1 VSAAVGAWTVT
12 NYRGRPVSLLGGPAV
27 VLLALVGAPSPAA
40 AVAGLGALAAGRY
53 DDVAGSRAEQRTDK
67 GFAGHLRALRA
78 GRVSSGAVKVMGI
91 GAAALVA
98 RALDRGRVSTSG
110 GGVPALVAVL
120 RDGALIAAS
129 ANLVNLLDLRP
140 GRALKAVTLLGA
152 AGALAAG
159 PDDRRGFAA
168 PALAA
173 MAALP
178 ADVRERTMLGDAGA
192 NGLGSLLGVAAVRS
206 TSATTRTVLL
216 IGVLGL
222 TAASERVSFSAVI
235 DRTRVLAAL
244 DRLGR
249 V

>member
-1 VSAAVGAWTVT
+1 MKASGAWTVT

-27 VLLALVGAPSPAA
+27 VLLALGGAPSPAA

-53 DDVAGSRAEQRTDK
+53 DDVAGARAEQRNDK
-67 GFAGHLRALRA
+67 GVAGHFRALRA
-78 GRVSSGAVKVMGI
+78 GRVSSGAVKVIGI
-91 GAAALVA
+91 VTAALAA
-98 RALDRGRVSTSG
+98 RALDRDRIGAPV
-110 GGVPALVAVL
+110 GVLRDAALVA
-120 RDGALIAAS
+120 GS

-140 GRALKAVTLLGA
+140 GRALKVVALVGA
-152 AGALAAG
+152 GGALATG
-159 PDDRRGFAA
+159 PAARRRFAA

-173 MAALP
+173 LVVLP

-192 NGLGSLLGVAAVRS
+192 NGLGSLLGLAAVQ
-206 TSATTRTVLL
+206 TVGSATRTALL
-216 IGVLGL
+216 GGVLAL

-235 DRTRVLAAL
+235 DGMPMLARL